1 MNDIVKR
8 SLGSTA
14 LTNDLADRLLAGI
27 EESQATTLVVG
38 GGKDLI
44 KLDKGTGLWN
54 IGQADEP
61 MQVGSKWV
69 INILSICHG
78 YICWSNY
85 PGSRKNERL
94 GEVMVPM
101 SEPKPPKPA
110 PIDGFNFAEQR
121 SFEAV
126 CLNGED
132 EGKDVMFKNG
142 SVGTMKAF
150 KKLEDAIKAQ
160 LRSDRA
166 FPCPV
171 VQFKSDKYKHG
182 DYGWIQ
188 NPVFEIVDWSDLNGN
203 LKSDAGKGPK
213 SGAGGKSEPAAAAK
227 PARAKPALVEAPI
240 VTEDEPEMDE
250 APAPRTAQRRRPPA
264 A

>member
-8 SLGSTA
+8 ALGSTA
-14 LTNDLADRLLAGI
+14 LTTDLADRLLAGI

-110 PIDGFNFAEQR
+110 PIEGFNFAEQR

-132 EGKDVMFKNG
+132 EGKEVMFKNG

-150 KKLEDAIKAQ
+150 KKLEDAMKAQ
-160 LRSDRA
+160 LRKNPKYA
-166 FPCPV
+166 YPV
-171 VQFKSDKYKHG
+171 LQFESEKYKHG

-188 NPVFEIVDWSDLNGN
+188 NPIFVIVGWANSNGDL
-203 LKSDAGKGPK
+203 LADAKGDDTVVPIKPAPK
-213 SGAGGKSEPAAAAK
+213 LAAPVAAK
-227 PARAKPALVEAPI
+227 PSLKKPAEPQQGPAEAEATEAPRG
-240 VTEDEPEMDE
+240 P
-250 APAPRTAQRRRPPA
+250 RRRPPA

>member
-14 LTNDLADRLLAGI
+14 LSNDLADRLLAGI
-27 EESQATTLVVG
+27 EESQATTLVAG

-44 KLDKGTGLWN
+44 KLSKNDGTWN
-54 IGQADEP
+54 VGQADEP
-61 MQVGSKWV
+61 MQVGSKWW
-69 INILSICHG
+69 INLLSICHG

-85 PGSRKNERL
+85 QGTRKNERL

-101 SEPKPPKPA
+101 YEPKPPKPG

-132 EGKDVMFKNG
+132 EGAEVQFKNG
-142 SVGTMKAF
+142 SVGTMKGF
-150 KKLEDAIKAQ
+150 KKLEDAVKSQ
-160 LRSDRA
+160 LRTDRA
-166 FPCPV
+166 YPCPV
-171 VQFKSDKYKHG
+171 IQFKSEKYKHS
-182 DYGWIQ
+182 DYGWIW
-188 NPVFEIVDWSDLNGN
+188 NPVFEIVDWADMQGN
-203 LKSDAGKGPK
+203 LKSAGEAAPVDVPEPPK
-213 SGAGGKSEPAAAAK
+213 PAPAAAAA
-227 PARAKPALVEAPI
+227 PRRSKPALVEDNAVPP
-240 VTEDEPEMDE
+240 VRP
-250 APAPRTAQRRRPPA
+250 AQRRRPPA

>member
-1 MNDIVKR
+1 MIHHPLSIAPRRPKSSPLRSSNCATNSDRVATTGRLSPVTYDREGIVMNDIVKR
-8 SLGSTA
+8 ALGSTA
-14 LTNDLADRLLAGI
+14 LTTDLADRLLAGI

-61 MQVGSKWV
+61 MQVGSKWL

-110 PIDGFNFAEQR
+110 PIEGFNFAEQR

-132 EGKDVMFKNG
+132 EGKEVMFKN
-142 SVGTMKAF
+142 
-150 KKLEDAIKAQ
+150 
-160 LRSDRA
+160 
-166 FPCPV
+166 
-171 VQFKSDKYKHG
+171 
-182 DYGWIQ
+182 
-188 NPVFEIVDWSDLNGN
+188 
-203 LKSDAGKGPK
+203 
-213 SGAGGKSEPAAAAK
+213 
-227 PARAKPALVEAPI
+227 
-240 VTEDEPEMDE
+240 
-250 APAPRTAQRRRPPA
+250 
-264 A
+264 